1 MTDLFSLILDFLA
14 SLFKSRAKLEAEILV
29 LRQQINVLRRRAPK
43 RPHLNNTDRFLF
55 VWLCLLK
62 TPEGRE
68 SLEIFV
74 PPPYC
79 RGHGHNSFRARFPAL
94 VPYSSELMS
103 VKTFA
108 CSTKLTCES
117 DGGRGGE
124 HFSRATNIVRQTAEL
139 SAFTG
144 AA

>member
-1 MTDLFSLILDFLA
+1 MNGGPVAIDSGLIAKQIGKAMSDEELKAELERLRNENAALKKGA
-14 SLFKSRAKLEAEILV
+14 SSV
-29 LRQQINVLRRRAPK
+29 
-43 RPHLNNTDRFLF
+43 
-55 VWLCLLK
+55 CLLK
-62 TPEGRE
+62 TPEDRE

-74 PPPYC
+74 PPAYC

-117 DGGRGGE
+117 DGGRRGE
-124 HFSRATNIVRQTAEL
+124 HFSRTTNIVRQTAKL